1 MSPPITSS
9 EFAEILAT
17 CSISFLSLTGVDCF
31 SITSIAFFTALAI
44 SIYILEMLIPKPF
57 PFVKVGFANII
68 ILILLASNGAKI
80 AFLVTIGKTIMGGFL
95 TGTIFTPTTII
106 SLTSGIIALF
116 VMSIVFK
123 TKISFSFIGV
133 SILGAIAHNFTQ
145 ILVVRI
151 LLIKENSIFY
161 LTPILIILGII
172 TGIITGYLAIL
183 FYEKNKLSLE

>member
-1 MSPPITSS
+1 MI
-9 EFAEILAT
+9 EQKHDFNR
-17 CSISFLSLTGVDCF
+17 LTK
-31 SITSIAFFTALAI
+31 IAFFTALAI